1 MEKVKRIPRK
11 NRDERVIFGTGAIF
25 SGGGVFRLSL
35 NKSKD
40 GRKIPFY
47 EDKGQVTILQKQ
59 KGLHFWEYFGYYF
72 Y

>member
-1 MEKVKRIPRK
+1 MEKVKHIPRK
-11 NRDERVIFGTGAIF
+11 NRDERVIFGAVAIF
-25 SGGGVFRLSL
+25 SGAGVLRLSL

-47 EDKGQVTILQKQ
+47 EDTQVTILQKQ